1 VQYFRQDRDAK
12 EFLDT
17 PDITESDAER
27 RHSKN
32 HPNNALSRRSKPNGL
47 HKVQRPNTQR
57 TDIILCRRG
66 RAPGHPAA
74 TDRGNGDNE
83 LQRSKTGYTRRQH
96 KTHEVDPAKLLK
108 GTTVHLSNSPS
119 RFFVVMGSELP
130 LSGVDNTWFW
140 IVQETGQ
147 NATVLLWAGANC
159 LHIESTKTHG
169 YRDVLVRWSVA
180 AGTKTDIYK
189 FDGTSYKLRRTHWHE
204 NKP

>member
-1 VQYFRQDRDAK
+1 MQNDATVKTILIMLFLAVANPTACIKCNAQTPREQTSFCADEGVLLATPPPQTVVTAIMNSREARQATLDAS
-12 EFLDT
+12 T
-17 PDITESDAER
+17 
-27 RHSKN
+27 
-32 HPNNALSRRSKPNGL
+32 KP
-47 HKVQRPNTQR
+47 T
-57 TDIILCRRG
+57 
-66 RAPGHPAA
+66 
-74 TDRGNGDNE
+74 
-83 LQRSKTGYTRRQH
+83 
-96 KTHEVDPAKLLK
+96 EVDLAKLLK